1 MPTPNNRIPKNRRKD
16 IRFSAEKSRRVSS
29 AVAAEKCDSLNKIE
43 AELDK
48 YAADIALTIS
58 DMFKFMSMSSALLP
72 DMEIDTNTM
81 YLKVDDDGIFFGI
94 SSPAQKCHK
103 TCCAELDDD
112 FEDDWDD
119 WDDEEEGTLY
129 DGD

>member
-1 MPTPNNRIPKNRRKD
+1 MPTPNNKIPKNRHKGS
-16 IRFSAEKSRRVSS
+16 RFSAEKC
-29 AVAAEKCDSLNKIE
+29 ESLNKIE

-58 DMFKFMSMSSALLP
+58 DMFKFMSVSSALLP
-72 DMEIDTNTM
+72 DMEIETDTM
-81 YLKVDDDGIFFGI
+81 YLKVDDNGIFFGI
-94 SSPAQKCHK
+94 SSPPQKCHK
-103 TCCAELDDD
+103 TCCAELDD

>member
-1 MPTPNNRIPKNRRKD
+1 MPIPNNRIPKNRRRD

-29 AVAAEKCDSLNKIE
+29 AVAAEKSDSLNKIE

-48 YAADIALTIS
+48 YATDIALTIS

-72 DMEIDTNTM
+72 DMEIETDTM

-94 SSPAQKCHK
+94 NKPVHKCHK

-112 FEDDWDD
+112 FEDDWDE
-119 WDDEEEGTLY
+119 EEEGMLY
-129 DGD
+129 DED

>member
-1 MPTPNNRIPKNRRKD
+1 MPKQNNRIPKNRRKD
-16 IRFSAEKSRRVSS
+16 SRFSAEKSRCVSS
-29 AVAAEKCDSLNKIE
+29 AAAAEKCGSLNKIE

-48 YAADIALTIS
+48 YATDIALTIS
-58 DMFKFMSMSSALLP
+58 DMFKFMSVSSALLP
-72 DMEIDTNTM
+72 DMEIETDTM
-81 YLKVDDDGIFFGI
+81 YLKVDADGIFFGI
-94 SSPAQKCHK
+94 STPAQKCHK
-103 TCCAELDDD
+103 TCCAELDD

>member
-1 MPTPNNRIPKNRRKD
+1 MPKPNNRIPKNHRKSS
-16 IRFSAEKSRRVSS
+16 RFSAEKSRRVSS
-29 AVAAEKCDSLNKIE
+29 AAAAEKCESLNKIE

-48 YAADIALTIS
+48 YATDIALTIS
-58 DMFKFMSMSSALLP
+58 DMFKFMSVSSALLP
-72 DMEIDTNTM
+72 DMEIETDAM
-81 YLKVDDDGIFFGI
+81 YLKVDADGIFFGI
-94 SSPAQKCHK
+94 STPAQKCHK
-103 TCCAELDDD
+103 TCCAELDD

>member
-1 MPTPNNRIPKNRRKD
+1 MPTPNNRIPKNRRRD

-29 AVAAEKCDSLNKIE
+29 AVAAEKSDSLNKIE

-58 DMFKFMSMSSALLP
+58 DMFKFMSMASALLP

-103 TCCAELDDD
+103 TCCAKLDDD
-112 FEDDWDD
+112 FEDDCDD
-119 WDDEEEGTLY
+119 WDDEEEGMLY
-129 DGD
+129 DED

>member
-1 MPTPNNRIPKNRRKD
+1 MPKPNNRIPKNRRKD
-16 IRFSAEKSRRVSS
+16 SCFSAEKSRRVSS

-81 YLKVDDDGIFFGI
+81 YLKVDDNGIFFGI
-94 SSPAQKCHK
+94 SSPPQKCHK
-103 TCCAELDDD
+103 TCCAGLDD

>member
-1 MPTPNNRIPKNRRKD
+1 MPTPNNRIQKNRHKSS
-16 IRFSAEKSRRVSS
+16 RFSAEKSRRVSS
-29 AVAAEKCDSLNKIE
+29 AVAAEKCESLNKIE

-48 YAADIALTIS
+48 YATDIALTVS
-58 DMFKFMSMSSALLP
+58 DMFKFMSMASALLP
-72 DMEIDTNTM
+72 DMEIETDTM
-81 YLKVDDDGIFFGI
+81 YLKVDADSIFFGI
-94 SSPAQKCHK
+94 SSLAQKCHK
-103 TCCAELDDD
+103 TCCAGLDD

>member
-1 MPTPNNRIPKNRRKD
+1 MPKPNNRIPKNHRKSS
-16 IRFSAEKSRRVSS
+16 RFSAEKSRRVSS
-29 AVAAEKCDSLNKIE
+29 AAAAEKCESLNKIE

-48 YAADIALTIS
+48 YATDIALTIS
-58 DMFKFMSMSSALLP
+58 DMFKFMSVSSALLP
-72 DMEIDTNTM
+72 DMEIETDTM
-81 YLKVDDDGIFFGI
+81 YLKVDADGIFFGI
-94 SSPAQKCHK
+94 STPAQKCHK
-103 TCCAELDDD
+103 TCCAELDD

>member
-1 MPTPNNRIPKNRRKD
+1 MPTPNDRIPKNRRRD
-16 IRFSAEKSRRVSS
+16 IRFFAEKSRRVSS

-43 AELDK
+43 AKLDK
-48 YAADIALTIS
+48 YATDIALTVS
-58 DMFKFMSMSSALLP
+58 DMFKFMSMASALLP
-72 DMEIDTNTM
+72 DMEIETDTM
-81 YLKVDDDGIFFGI
+81 YLKVDADGIFFGI
-94 SSPAQKCHK
+94 STPAQKCHK
-103 TCCAELDDD
+103 TCCAELDD

>member
-1 MPTPNNRIPKNRRKD
+1 MPTPNNRIPKNRHKD
-16 IRFSAEKSRRVSS
+16 SRFSAEKSRRVSS

-43 AELDK
+43 AKLDK
-48 YAADIALTIS
+48 YATDIALTVS
-58 DMFKFMSMSSALLP
+58 DMFKFMSMASALLP
-72 DMEIDTNTM
+72 DMEIETDTM
-81 YLKVDDDGIFFGI
+81 YLKVDADGIFFGI
-94 SSPAQKCHK
+94 STPAQKCHK
-103 TCCAELDDD
+103 TCCAELDD

>member
-1 MPTPNNRIPKNRRKD
+1 MPTPNNRIPKNHHKSS
-16 IRFSAEKSRRVSS
+16 RFSAEKSRRVSS
-29 AVAAEKCDSLNKIE
+29 AVAAEKRDSLDKIE
-43 AELDK
+43 AKLDK
-48 YAADIALTIS
+48 YAVDIALAVS
-58 DMFKFMSMSSALLP
+58 DMFKFMSVSSALLP
-72 DMEIDTNTM
+72 DMEIETDTM
-81 YLKVDDDGIFFGI
+81 YLKVDDSGIFFGI

-103 TCCAELDDD
+103 TCCAELDD

>member
-1 MPTPNNRIPKNRRKD
+1 MSTPNNRIPKNRRKD
-16 IRFSAEKSRRVSS
+16 SRFSAEKSRRVSS

-48 YAADIALTIS
+48 YATDIALTVS
-58 DMFKFMSMSSALLP
+58 DMFKFMSMASALLP
-72 DMEIDTNTM
+72 DMEIETDTM
-81 YLKVDDDGIFFGI
+81 YLKVDDDVIFFGI
-94 SSPAQKCHK
+94 TSPAQKCHK
-103 TCCAELDDD
+103 TCCAELDD